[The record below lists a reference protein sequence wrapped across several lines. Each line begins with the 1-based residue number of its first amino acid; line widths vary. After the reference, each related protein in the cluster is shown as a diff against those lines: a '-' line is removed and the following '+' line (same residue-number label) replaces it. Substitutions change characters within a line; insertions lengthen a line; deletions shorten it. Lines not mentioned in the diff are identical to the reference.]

1 MRSFRTSVSG
11 ILLVLAAI
19 LLSSCSGTGDSG
31 VSSNGSVTLS
41 SLILP
46 DNVSVVD
53 PKTISSAKPGQ
64 KSISSLLFG
73 AVLTDLAPTS
83 DYKMDKTTVYVN
95 ERSLDSFRSVSEILC
110 MVRQSRYD
118 VMLNQGPYIA
128 QVDKNLCSSA
138 RSDAS
143 SAGQASTNQ
152 SSGATM
158 PMYENWTVNSSRS
171 SSQSPHIVQ
180 VWVHSQDNPSSPTRL
195 IYAKIV
201 ITEGAD
207 TAPPYGVFKMN
218 FKFYDPA
225 DLTTI
230 LARGFLNAERDVSG
244 QVLLYFATED
254 KDSYEIQKAT
264 LYKDIVNN
272 QGAGSVLKAE
282 TGPWLPAPEIMRF
295 NLAYNLGNFLRTD
308 SSGTI
313 CLDRDNIVE
322 SSWRY
327 GLYTTDTNPAVP
339 LGTRVTRNSNF
350 QVKKGSVYGSIGY
363 WGAWFPPVNG
373 IPVTVSD
380 GEQVFKHDYSNNTDT
395 AFTVFQRGG
404 KLKKYARKNVT
415 LDNIKNIPLVWFDS
429 GAAYMVIWDGAGFLT
444 VAQMQSNGSWSST
457 GTFPQINLSSLPWV
471 DLGFWSQALGGS
483 VIVKLHDPATSHVCI
498 TTSSPYNCSTA
509 ANATTPVMYYRET
522 IIFPGDPVPSR
533 LACFDRCP
541 DASKLA
547 TASPIYD
554 TSLMS
559 YQTVTPGL
567 ASYVSYSFISTGTSP
582 TAMVLTDGITG
593 APVTAATTTSPY
605 ENGITSGILTS
616 PTSTYWD
623 LLACPWDANSTC
635 PGQAGSVLP
644 EFYIWET
651 GQGTWNQ
658 FVTVLD
664 TGGTPIRFD
673 PPLQVKY
680 IHSQPTAT
688 APDNKYN
695 NVTFF
700 LEYSGFG
707 ELNGIPGKCVD
718 IDDPSNLNVNCSDS
732 GTNRAIRWVP
742 EFSIPRADAA
752 GDLTELTDVAQPAIT
767 YFIKALETEQRLGT
781 GGTCAGLTTTPYQLP
796 SMASWIDPI
805 IGAEPV
811 ITAPPAVIGGVV
823 Q

>member
-1 MRSFRTSVSG
+1 MRSFRLSASG
-11 ILLVLAAI
+11 LVVFAAI
-19 LLSSCSGTGDSG
+19 FLASCSGDGKSG
-31 VSSNGSVTLS
+31 FNANGTVNLS

-64 KSISSLLFG
+64 KSLSSLLFG
-73 AVLTDLAPTS
+73 TILTNLDPAS
-83 DYKMDKTTVYVN
+83 DYMTDKTTVYVN

-158 PMYENWTVNSSRS
+158 PLYENWTVNSSRS

-230 LARGFLNAERDVSG
+230 LARGFLNADRDASG

-264 LYKDIVNN
+264 LFKDNSTN
-272 QGAGSVLKAE
+272 SGAGSVLKAE

-327 GLYTTDTNPAVP
+327 GLYTTDTNTSVP

-363 WGAWFPPVNG
+363 WGAWFPPING
-373 IPVTVSD
+373 TPVTVSD
-380 GEQVFKHDYSNNTDT
+380 GELVYKHDYTNNTDT
-395 AFTVFQRGG
+395 AYTVFQRGG
-404 KLKKYARKNVT
+404 KLKKYTKDVIT
-415 LDNIKNIPLVWFDS
+415 LADIKNIPLVWFEGS
-429 GAAYMVIWDGAGFLT
+429 SMYL
-444 VAQMQSNGSWSST
+444 VAWNGSAFTRLAQSQQDGSWKSIDPIATPLLATFST
-457 GTFPQINLSSLPWV
+457 STLTWV

-483 VIVKLHDPATSHVCI
+483 VIVKLHDPTNIPPNICTGTNPFNCALAAVP
-498 TTSSPYNCSTA
+498 TTR
-509 ANATTPVMYYRET
+509 VIYYKEN
-522 IIFPGDPVPSR
+522 IIFPGDTVPPQ

-541 DASKLA
+541 DASAIDSANPFRTDIL
-547 TASPIYD
+547 
-554 TSLMS
+554 S
-559 YQTVTPGL
+559 YQSGTAPLFATY
-567 ASYVSYSFISTGTSP
+567 ASYSFSSTTMLLTNSSGT
-582 TAMVLTDGITG
+582 
-593 APVTAATTTSPY
+593 PVTAATNTFY
-605 ENGITSGILTS
+605 QNGITSGILFDPSNANLTALQC
-616 PTSTYWD
+616 D
-623 LLACPWDANSTC
+623 WDANSTC
-635 PGQAGSVLP
+635 GGKTGTSLS
-644 EFYIWET
+644 EFFIWET
-651 GQGTWNQ
+651 GQNTWNQ

-664 TGGTPIRFD
+664 TGGTPVRFD

-680 IHSQPTAT
+680 IHSQPTTT
-688 APDNKYN
+688 APDYKYN

-707 ELNGIPGKCVD
+707 DLNGIPGKCVD

-742 EFSIPRADAA
+742 EFSIPRASAI
-752 GDLTELTDVAQPAIT
+752 GDLTELRDVAQPAIT
-767 YFIKALETEQRLGT
+767 YFVKALETEQRLGT

-796 SMASWIDPI
+796 SMASWIDPV
-805 IGAEPV
+805 IGSEPV
-811 ITAPPAVIGGVV
+811 VTSPPAVIGGVV